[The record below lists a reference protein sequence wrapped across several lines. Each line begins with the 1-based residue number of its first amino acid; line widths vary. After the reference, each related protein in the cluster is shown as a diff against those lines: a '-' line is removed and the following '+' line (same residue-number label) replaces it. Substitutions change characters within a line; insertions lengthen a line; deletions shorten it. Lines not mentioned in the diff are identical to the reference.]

1 MKIIITA
8 LFLFLI
14 TPFSSKEVDQKRIS
28 YVQDMRPTIHQKV
41 QLEKSK
47 LEMKNSELKVLI
59 AELKN

>member
-1 MKIIITA
+1 MKILITA

-14 TPFSSKEVDQKRIS
+14 TPFSSKEVDKKRIS

-47 LEMKNSELKVLI
+47 LELKNSELKVMI
-59 AELKN
+59 AELKD